1 MTGGPVAPDARN
13 APDPPDAKDPRRARD
28 EQALETGIAGVL
40 RVGVTAS
47 LVLVVAGTVVSFVH
61 HPDYLRSL
69 VALER
74 LTQPGIAPHS
84 ISEVV
89 EGLRAGRG
97 QAIVALGL
105 LLLLATPVLRVA
117 LSLALF
123 VRSRDRAFA
132 ALTLLVLALLFL
144 SLALGRAG
152 G

>member
-1 MTGGPVAPDARN
+1 MTPRPGV
-13 APDPPDAKDPRRARD
+13 DPSRHAAHQRAM
-28 EQALETGIAGVL
+28 ESGIAGVL
-40 RVGVTAS
+40 RAGVAAS
-47 LVLVVAGTVVSFVH
+47 FVLIVAGTVVSFIH

-74 LTQPGIAPHS
+74 LTRPGIAPHS
-84 ISEVV
+84 LAQVAA
-89 EGLRAGRG
+89 GLAAGRG

-105 LLLLATPVLRVA
+105 LLLLATPVVRVA

-123 VRSRDRAFA
+123 LRDGDRTFA
-132 ALTLLVLALLFL
+132 GLTIVVLALLFV